1 MYEKPPRPHRSA
13 GVEPLFG
20 LDQTVQRNVCSVR
33 IFHLV
38 PSEVGHGHEAL
49 VESLDLTHVLHVD
62 HHGNIVV
69 TLHSLLGVV
78 DLASQ
83 PSQRR
88 EASLELLTEVLEPQA
103 IRVDQTVLVGVP
115 RTLGEEGTEVDRKV
129 NAETIQAHRSLTHFH
144 FDLGGGNGAVGAAP
158 VSIPLGL
165 TEHGGL
171 GGQDG
176 VTIFTNKSHG

>member
-1 MYEKPPRPHRSA
+1 M
-13 GVEPLFG
+13 
-20 LDQTVQRNVCSVR
+20 QRNVCSVR

-115 RTLGEEGTEVDRKV
+115 RTLGEEGTEVDHKTNPIFPQV
-129 NAETIQAHRSLTHFH
+129 DIGFPHFH
-144 FDLGGGNGAVGAAP
+144 FDLGGGNGALV
-158 VSIPLGL
+158 L
-165 TEHGGL
+165 
-171 GGQDG
+171 
-176 VTIFTNKSHG
+176 